1 MPHLTPALPLRYRRR
16 ALAALEGLVARARGD
31 VARHLATVG
40 RLAAAG
46 ERTTD
51 ARASLG
57 FVENNLALLRGC
69 LAARRPWRARSPA
82 WPWAGRTDRT
92 AGGSRDW
99 RAPRLAPGARGRARR
114 VNGRPG
120 RAGDGRRRLG

>member
-1 MPHLTPALPLRYRRR
+1 VPHLTPALPLRYRRR
-16 ALAALEGLVARARGD
+16 ALAALEGLVTRARGD

-57 FVENNLALLRGC
+57 FAENNLALLRGRQRFLRPGELPPEEC
-69 LAARRPWRARSPA
+69 PRPAAWRGGTARRATDPYPVTVRVASARE
-82 WPWAGRTDRT
+82 
-92 AGGSRDW
+92 
-99 RAPRLAPGARGRARR
+99 
-114 VNGRPG
+114 RPDDLEV
-120 RAGDGRRRLG
+120 RHRS

>member
-16 ALAALEGLVARARGD
+16 ALAALEGLVTRARGD

-57 FVENNLALLRGC
+57 FAENNLALLRG
-69 LAARRPWRARSPA
+69 RRRF
-82 WPWAGRTDRT
+82 
-92 AGGSRDW
+92 
-99 RAPRLAPGARGRARR
+99 L
-114 VNGRPG
+114 RPG
-120 RAGDGRRRLG
+120 EPPPGE